1 MVSVSVADELAIAL
15 KASREA
21 LAEKDAELSRTR
33 REFSGSEAKLAKLA
47 AELEATKTRLETVLE
62 LHPTKIDGNIACAI
76 FSHLP
81 LPKDRVALAAVSK
94 VFKDAEKADA
104 SLPDCGVSELLQPH
118 IEKSTYRGYR
128 EAFKYWRYW
137 YERAAEQG
145 NADALCMMGDLK
157 SREREPDN
165 LKEACEFYRKAV
177 EKGHAGAMIKLGHL
191 YVRYNNELGRSR
203 EEVVE
208 LWQRAAEMGDG
219 KGMFYRGWLYE
230 KGCGVEKN
238 TQTAIRW
245 YRAAA
250 KLGRASGCDA
260 LRRLGVALTDEA

>member
-33 REFSGSEAKLAKLA
+33 REFSGSEAKRAKLA

-128 EAFKYWRYW
+128 EAFKYGRYW
-137 YERAAEQG
+137 
-145 NADALCMMGDLK
+145 
-157 SREREPDN
+157 
-165 LKEACEFYRKAV
+165 
-177 EKGHAGAMIKLGHL
+177 
-191 YVRYNNELGRSR
+191 
-203 EEVVE
+203 
-208 LWQRAAEMGDG
+208 
-219 KGMFYRGWLYE
+219 
-230 KGCGVEKN
+230 
-238 TQTAIRW
+238 
-245 YRAAA
+245 
-250 KLGRASGCDA
+250 
-260 LRRLGVALTDEA
+260 